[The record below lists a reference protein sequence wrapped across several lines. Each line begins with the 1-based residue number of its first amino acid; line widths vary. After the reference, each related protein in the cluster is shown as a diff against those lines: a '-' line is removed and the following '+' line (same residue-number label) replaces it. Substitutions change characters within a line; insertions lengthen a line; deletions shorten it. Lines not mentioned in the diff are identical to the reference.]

1 MLVIAIIL
9 FVLLALALLR
19 VGVILEYSEDGF
31 NTWIKLGFLRLKL
44 KKSDEKKKPKK
55 KKKPKDKGTI
65 LKPGSLSDFMNMLKA
80 IKVALGRLKR
90 KLLIKNL
97 TLHYTSASDDPAKTA
112 LQFGAANAV
121 FGAIVPVLEKHF
133 RIKKRDLRAAADFN
147 SQEQGIYVR
156 LTISIAVWEIVYVL
170 LALLPLFKTTSINDT
185 GKPEKEKEKTDG
197 KSTNKQ
203 SAGNHHAKN
212 KGDD

>member
-1 MLVIAIIL
+1 MLVIVIIL
-9 FVLLALALLR
+9 FVLLVLALLR

-31 NTWIKLGFLRLKL
+31 NTWIKLGFLKLKL

-55 KKKPKDKGTI
+55 KKKPKDKGSI
-65 LKPGSLSDFMNMLKA
+65 LKPGSLRDFMDMLKA

-112 LQFGAANAV
+112 LRFGAANAV

-133 RIKKRDLRAAADFN
+133 RIKKRDLRASADFN

-156 LTISIAVWEIVYVL
+156 LNISIAVWEIVYVL
-170 LALLPLFKTTSINDT
+170 LALLPLFKTASLSDT
-185 GKPEKEKEKTDG
+185 GKPEKEKTDG

-203 SAGNHHAKN
+203 STGDHDAKN